1 MKFDLAQ
8 YEEELRHL
16 VNIDSGSRCI
26 EGVNTVTGWF
36 RERYEAMG
44 WAAEA
49 WEPANGAFGRSVFLW
64 RGDPEA
70 LDLLI
75 ICHTDTVFPE
85 GTARE
90 RPFAVVNKRYTGP
103 GVADMKAGCLMAL
116 HAIGQ
121 LEGGR
126 RLRGNLGVILNG
138 EHELS
143 CPTVRPFLE
152 KISRRAKVVLTT
164 EPARPDGSCVKQR
177 KGILRFTVSF
187 RGKSAHS
194 GVEPE
199 KGRCAV
205 TEMARF
211 ILDLKAFED
220 PGRGISVNPGVVS
233 GGTSVNA
240 VPDAAECRLDIR
252 VIELGDAHRLD
263 EAVRRRAAEKH
274 DPDVRIDLEGGIT
287 RPPLTPNERSEDLI
301 SGINAIASRYRIDLK
316 WSFSGGGSD
325 ASYASAFGIPALCG
339 LGPVGGGYH
348 TAGEYLETVDLEER
362 MCIFRDTVE
371 GICNGT
377 L

>member
-1 MKFDLAQ
+1 MQFDLAR
-8 YEEELRHL
+8 YEKELGQL
-16 VNIDSGSRCI
+16 VNIDSGSRCVQ
-26 EGVNTVTGWF
+26 GVDTVTNWF
-36 RERYEAMG
+36 LERYRNLGWKSEIREA
-44 WAAEA
+44 EDRRY
-49 WEPANGAFGRSVFLW
+49 GRSAFVW

-85 GTARE
+85 GTAAK
-90 RPFAVVNKRYTGP
+90 RPFAVTKNRYTGP

-116 HAIGQ
+116 HSIEQ
-121 LEGGR
+121 LEKEN
-126 RLRGNLGVILNG
+126 RLSGNLGLILNG

-143 CPTVRPFLE
+143 CPTIRPFLE
-152 KISRRAKVVLTT
+152 EISRQSKVVITT
-164 EPARPDGSCVKQR
+164 EPARPDGSCVNQR
-177 KGILRFTVSF
+177 KGILRYTVNF
-187 RGKSAHS
+187 HGQSAHS

-211 ILDLKAFED
+211 IIDLKELEN
-220 PGRGISVNPGVVS
+220 PGRGISVNPGLIT

-240 VPDAAECRLDIR
+240 VPDAAECLLDIR
-252 VIELGDAHRLD
+252 VIELEDAKRLD
-263 EAVRRRAAEKH
+263 EAVRKRAVKAQ
-274 DPDVRIDLEGGIT
+274 DPDVRITLQGGIT
-287 RPPLTPNERSEDLI
+287 RPPLTPNKRSGELI
-301 SGINAIASRYRIDLK
+301 GHINTIAEKYGIDLR

-348 TAGEYLETVDLEER
+348 TEGEYLETVDLEQR
-362 MCIFRDTVE
+362 MCIFRDSVE